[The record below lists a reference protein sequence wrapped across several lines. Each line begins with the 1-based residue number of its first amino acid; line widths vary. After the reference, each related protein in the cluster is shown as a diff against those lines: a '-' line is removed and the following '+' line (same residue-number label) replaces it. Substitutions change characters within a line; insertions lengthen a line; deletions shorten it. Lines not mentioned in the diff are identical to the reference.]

1 MTSLHALKSGD
12 GEKVKPYKVR
22 SVGAKVLASGSE
34 ENPDTKVQKVNA
46 KMCMFCE
53 KSNRAIQTC
62 RKFRE
67 KSVTERV
74 KYVQTN
80 KWCFGCLKPGHHSK
94 NCERRSVCNVCKG
107 FPLAHVHV
115 HVYVHVYKKTA
126 SRRMESIK
134 LIDKESGKH
143 LKEAHMHPQ

>member
-1 MTSLHALKSGD
+1 M
-12 GEKVKPYKVR
+12 KPYKVR

-80 KWCFGCLKPGHHSK
+80 KLCFGCLKPGHHSK

-107 FPLAHVHV
+107 KHPTCLHEDRIKADGKYQVDIQREW
-115 HVYVHVYKKTA
+115 KTPKGE
-126 SRRMESIK
+126 RKVKGMDRV
-134 LIDKESGKH
+134 
-143 LKEAHMHPQ
+143 